1 MQEMCSE
8 FKNII
13 LLLPSKDKDKSRR
26 ILSERRNIKLGSN
39 KDKGNWHFL
48 TAPNNYELA
57 TKIVYEEGKTPE
69 DISREIIQLV
79 KGEVKSK
86 ETDEREETQMKI
98 SGIDKDFEDIIY
110 YLDAK
115 GYKPFASCDGVEA
128 NHERPKEVTD
138 AYISFLKSPKIIDL
152 MAVFLQDKE
161 NYTVSLN
168 SGDNERATELYGN
181 IILGMR
187 YGVYFNNKSG
197 ENSDKFNI
205 AFEIGKALIDNGYRI
220 QTGGLGGV
228 MRAACYGAKS
238 SEKYKEG
245 DIIALV
251 PSFDINEVNEF
262 ADIVIPTGLD
272 VMRNA
277 LVANASAVVAIGGGA
292 GTLSEMAFAWT
303 FG

>member
-1 MQEMCSE
+1 M
-8 FKNII
+8 
-13 LLLPSKDKDKSRR
+13 
-26 ILSERRNIKLGSN
+26 ERR
-39 KDKGNWHFL
+39 
-48 TAPNNYELA
+48 
-57 TKIVYEEGKTPE
+57 KIVAIAG
-69 DISREIIQLV
+69 
-79 KGEVKSK
+79 
-86 ETDEREETQMKI
+86 
-98 SGIDKDFEDIIY
+98 
-110 YLDAK
+110 DAK
-115 GYKPFASCDGVEA
+115 VD
-128 NHERPKEVTD
+128 
-138 AYISFLKSPKIIDL
+138 
-152 MAVFLQDKE
+152 
-161 NYTVSLN
+161 
-168 SGDNERATELYGN
+168 
-181 IILGMR
+181 
-187 YGVYFNNKSG
+187 

-303 FG
+303 FGRLIIGVSNVDGWSSKLAGTKIDSRVRYPEIENDMVYPATSGTQVAAILNKYIDKYYKRHKGIVFEDGIRK

>member
-1 MQEMCSE
+1 M
-8 FKNII
+8 
-13 LLLPSKDKDKSRR
+13 
-26 ILSERRNIKLGSN
+26 ERR
-39 KDKGNWHFL
+39 
-48 TAPNNYELA
+48 
-57 TKIVYEEGKTPE
+57 KIVAIAG
-69 DISREIIQLV
+69 
-79 KGEVKSK
+79 
-86 ETDEREETQMKI
+86 
-98 SGIDKDFEDIIY
+98 
-110 YLDAK
+110 DAK
-115 GYKPFASCDGVEA
+115 VD
-128 NHERPKEVTD
+128 
-138 AYISFLKSPKIIDL
+138 
-152 MAVFLQDKE
+152 
-161 NYTVSLN
+161 
-168 SGDNERATELYGN
+168 
-181 IILGMR
+181 
-187 YGVYFNNKSG
+187 

-205 AFEIGKALIDNGYRI
+205 AFEIGKELIDNGYRI

-303 FG
+303 FGRLIIGVSNVDGWSSKLAGTKIDSRVRYPEIENDMVYPATSGTQVAAILNKYIDKYYKRHKGIVFEDGIRK

>member
-1 MQEMCSE
+1 M
-8 FKNII
+8 
-13 LLLPSKDKDKSRR
+13 
-26 ILSERRNIKLGSN
+26 ERR
-39 KDKGNWHFL
+39 
-48 TAPNNYELA
+48 
-57 TKIVYEEGKTPE
+57 KIVAIAG
-69 DISREIIQLV
+69 
-79 KGEVKSK
+79 
-86 ETDEREETQMKI
+86 
-98 SGIDKDFEDIIY
+98 
-110 YLDAK
+110 DAK
-115 GYKPFASCDGVEA
+115 VD
-128 NHERPKEVTD
+128 
-138 AYISFLKSPKIIDL
+138 
-152 MAVFLQDKE
+152 
-161 NYTVSLN
+161 
-168 SGDNERATELYGN
+168 
-181 IILGMR
+181 
-187 YGVYFNNKSG
+187 

-220 QTGGLGGV
+220 QTGGLGGG

-303 FG
+303 FGRLIIGVSNVDGWSSKLAGTKIDSRVRYPEIENDMVYPATSGTQVAAILNKYIDKYYKRHKGIVFEDGIRK